1 MRNNIFSNPASAA
14 IFFAKFSRL
23 DPATRRNVFRLLA
36 DDLYTAVDLAVDQ
49 PQYAHEVG
57 SVLFRSY
64 RATSP
69 RQLFVFSVAL
79 TAVRDFSP
87 HVQTIILSSPFDDP
101 GQSGFYEWLY
111 EFAGWTLPAGHLGL
125 PVQHIGWNLVDLCIN
140 RGLNLVNG
148 RLQGTHMFPPN
159 WQHTSLLRRV
169 LPALCPNVVR
179 LELPIAWGPTMA
191 HSARTGFPN
200 AVVVPRP

>member
-1 MRNNIFSNPASAA
+1 MSNNVFSNPASAA

-36 DDLYTAVDLAVDQ
+36 DDLYTAVDLA
-49 PQYAHEVG
+49 
-57 SVLFRSY
+57 
-64 RATSP
+64 ATICS
-69 RQLFVFSVAL
+69 RVAL

-111 EFAGWTLPAGHLGL
+111 EFARWTLPAGHLGL
-125 PVQHIGWNLVDLCIN
+125 PVQHIGWNLFDLCIN

-148 RLQGTHMFPPN
+148 RL
-159 WQHTSLLRRV
+159 
-169 LPALCPNVVR
+169 
-179 LELPIAWGPTMA
+179 
-191 HSARTGFPN
+191 
-200 AVVVPRP
+200 

>member
-69 RQLFVFSVAL
+69 RQLFVFLVAL

-125 PVQHIGWNLVDLCIN
+125 PVQHIGWNLVDLWDAH
-140 RGLNLVNG
+140 V
-148 RLQGTHMFPPN
+148 
-159 WQHTSLLRRV
+159 
-169 LPALCPNVVR
+169 PAQL
-179 LELPIAWGPTMA
+179 AA
-191 HSARTGFPN
+191 HESAAARTAR
-200 AVVVPRP
+200 AVPERGETGVADSLGSYDGA

>member
-1 MRNNIFSNPASAA
+1 MSNNVFSNPASAA

-36 DDLYTAVDLAVDQ
+36 DDLYTAVDLA
-49 PQYAHEVG
+49 
-57 SVLFRSY
+57 
-64 RATSP
+64 ATICS
-69 RQLFVFSVAL
+69 RVAL